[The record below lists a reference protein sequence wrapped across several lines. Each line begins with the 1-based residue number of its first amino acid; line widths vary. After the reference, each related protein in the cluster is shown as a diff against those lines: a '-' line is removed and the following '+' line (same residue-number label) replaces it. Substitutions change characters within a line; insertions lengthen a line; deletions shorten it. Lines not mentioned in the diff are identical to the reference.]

1 MILDRIAL
9 VQRLKEKIDPR
20 YFVYGRELFLV
31 ERCCSVIREH
41 AKQQGYSE
49 RIVLTVTADFDWKTL
64 NDQLVNQSLFSSRKL
79 IELRLPASGRP
90 GQQGGAALT
99 ACLQNQDSDNTMLI
113 IGGAMD
119 AGVRN
124 SKWFRSWQ
132 ESAISIDNPELNFRQ
147 FQDWIKGYLE
157 RNDIK
162 HDREAVSR
170 LAYYFEGNMLAAANE
185 MHKLKLGYDGKLLT
199 LDRLERIVVDQARFN
214 VFALT
219 DACLKGD
226 SVRAVRLL
234 HILKNEGTEPVVVLL
249 TMARE
254 ARIVYRVAVASDN
267 RSPLRPLF
275 QQLRIWKSREN
286 LITEAARRLG
296 VGGSTKLLRQL
307 ARADRILK
315 GRDDPPVGGNVW
327 YEFERIILG
336 ICQLQGNRVATAK
349 YAGTRG
355 SRLNID

>member
-1 MILDRIAL
+1 M
-9 VQRLKEKIDPR
+9 
-20 YFVYGRELFLV
+20 
-31 ERCCSVIREH
+31 
-41 AKQQGYSE
+41 
-49 RIVLTVTADFDWKTL
+49 
-64 NDQLVNQSLFSSRKL
+64 
-79 IELRLPASGRP
+79 
-90 GQQGGAALT
+90 
-99 ACLQNQDSDNTMLI
+99 
-113 IGGAMD
+113 
-119 AGVRN
+119 
-124 SKWFRSWQ
+124 
-132 ESAISIDNPELNFRQ
+132 
-147 FQDWIKGYLE
+147 
-157 RNDIK
+157 
-162 HDREAVSR
+162 
-170 LAYYFEGNMLAAANE
+170 
-185 MHKLKLGYDGKLLT
+185 
-199 LDRLERIVVDQARFN
+199 
-214 VFALT
+214 FALT